1 MVDVQP
7 RFSTVVLAKGKTNKT
22 KLESQHNTFTSGCKI
37 NSTTLRNLKPKR
49 KQRNQEN
56 KL

>member
-22 KLESQHNTFTSGCKI
+22 KLESQHNTFASGCKI

-49 KQRNQEN
+49 KQRN
-56 KL
+56 